1 MNEKLRYAPALACI
15 ALAILF
21 ALLQQGLLMALF
33 LVLGLVVLA
42 FSTLK
47 NKREMQAQDV
57 LDGLSND
64 SRVKLKPL
72 LKLKDRIEDLVNA
85 REPTLAAKVIGPE
98 ALAEANSLVEH
109 VRRLLSIQDSSREWI
124 HRSHEAKN
132 ALTALELQVEKAA
145 TDSERAMLLSAV
157 AAKKAEIEQYRKM
170 EVLLVN
176 MDAKIKQAEASL
188 SEMQAR
194 LVSGALL
201 EGGDSKDEL
210 DQIVNRMRT
219 LSTSFQQAE
228 NDLLHQNLQ

>member
-47 NKREMQAQDV
+47 NKREMQAQDA
-57 LDGLSND
+57 LDGLSNE

-72 LKLKDRIEDLVNA
+72 LKLRERIEDQVNA

-109 VRRLLSIQDSSREWI
+109 ARRLLTVQDSSREWI
-124 HRSHEAKN
+124 QRSHEARN
-132 ALTALELQVEKAA
+132 SLTSLEKQVESA
-145 TDSERAMLLSAV
+145 TTDAERTMLESAV
-157 AAKKAEIEQYRKM
+157 TAKKAEIEQYGRM
-170 EVLLVN
+170 EALLVN
-176 MDAKIKQAEASL
+176 IDAKLKQAEASL

-210 DQIVNRMRT
+210 DQIVNRMKT

-228 NDLLHQNLQ
+228 DDLVHQNLQ